1 MRPGE
6 SFVQQ
11 PVRSLQTMLRVIAE
25 DDPSLPTVIPDG
37 IYGPATMIAV
47 TAFQR
52 KAGIPVT
59 GITDDNTWTQIAEA
73 YEPALIRVGKAE
85 PIEILLEPGEI
96 ILFGQKS
103 PYVYLL
109 QGILAQLSAD
119 YETIRLPALTGTL
132 DADTSDAL
140 RAFQVLA
147 DLPPTGTLD
156 RITWKHLSRQFTLSA
171 ARNASK
177 RTN

>member
-1 MRPGE
+1 M
-6 SFVQQ
+6 
-11 PVRSLQTMLRVIAE
+11 TLRY
-25 DDPSLPTVIPDG
+25 DFYKG
-37 IYGPATMIAV
+37 
-47 TAFQR
+47 F
-52 KAGIPVT
+52 
-59 GITDDNTWTQIAEA
+59 
-73 YEPALIRVGKAE
+73 
-85 PIEILLEPGEI
+85 EI

-132 DADTSDAL
+132 DANTSDAL

-171 ARNASK
+171 ARNTSK
-177 RTN
+177 RTNNRNSFANYYLHN

>member
-1 MRPGE
+1 MMK
-6 SFVQQ
+6 
-11 PVRSLQTMLRVIAE
+11 QTLLAGLPQLGLE
-25 DDPSLPTVIPDG
+25 LDDTTQDTLC
-37 IYGPATMIAV
+37 
-47 TAFQR
+47 AFGAAMVKQNE
-52 KAGIPVT
+52 VMNLT

-171 ARNASK
+171 ARNTSK